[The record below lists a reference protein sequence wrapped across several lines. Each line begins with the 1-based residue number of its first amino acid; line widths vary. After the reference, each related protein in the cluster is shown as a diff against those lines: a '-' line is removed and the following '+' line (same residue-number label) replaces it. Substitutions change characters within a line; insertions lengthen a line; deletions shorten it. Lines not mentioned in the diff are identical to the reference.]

1 LAKPGVTKIIK
12 KYKKEKSTSYEVL
25 ADEDVP
31 VEKVIKEDKEKVS
44 EEKISINSLDT
55 SQLLKNKRFKK

>member
-1 LAKPGVTKIIK
+1 
-12 KYKKEKSTSYEVL
+12 VL

-31 VEKVIKEDKEKVS
+31 VEEVIKEDKGKVS
-44 EEKISINSLDT
+44 EEKIGINSLDT